1 MDFKINYYS
10 YDLGL
15 NAFKNKAYLEAIK
28 FMNKSMNENHL
39 IDFFLAYEVR
49 AHSYFNLKEYYLAL
63 KDFNFLIGAIND
75 FDKEYMEQLYFYR
88 SQVYFFL
95 KKNNEAIYDLKS
107 CIEINPNNIEA
118 SKLISY
124 IKNLEKKMNQILLNK
139 LKKIG
144 DLCYEINTNIPFTGV
159 TIWHYDNGQL
169 KLKTNWKDGKQDGLH
184 NVFHENGQLKEA
196 VFFEKGKQNGLAKLY
211 FENGQLNSMVNFSNG
226 IENGLAKF
234 YYENGQLETEI
245 NWNNGKQESYKT
257 YFENGQLKEE
267 SLFVNGVKN
276 GVEKVFF
283 NNGQLKGFF
292 NYKNDLKE
300 GLSNIYFENGQ
311 LKSESNWIKGKKE
324 GESIWYFEN
333 GQLQSLFNFS
343 NGLEHGLFKLYHE
356 NGKLKYEGFYKDGK
370 KIPDQ

>member
-10 YDLGL
+10 YNLGL
-15 NAFKNKAYLEAIK
+15 NAFKNKDYLEAIK

-107 CIEINPNNIEA
+107 CIKINPNNIEA

-211 FENGQLNSMVNFSNG
+211 FENGQL
-226 IENGLAKF
+226 K
-234 YYENGQLETEI
+234 TEI

-276 GVEKVFF
+276 GVGKVFF

-324 GESIWYFEN
+324 GESKWYFEN